1 MRNVPR
7 NCEFTHLV
15 ELILERD
22 VQLYK
27 YILATNKLYLRELT
41 NRISLFAVRFYKN
54 KEIAE
59 QLMLK
64 HPIFFYFEY
73 KTQVLHFHPSHKL
86 RKSI

>member
-1 MRNVPR
+1 M
-7 NCEFTHLV
+7 EF
-15 ELILERD
+15 ILERD

-54 KEIAE
+54 KETAE

-73 KTQVLHFHPSHKL
+73 KTQVLHFSSLTQVKKEYLIIKPQLKD
-86 RKSI
+86 K